1 MKKHHW
7 YLILIIL
14 FGCVIRFVG
23 IDKPCGLW
31 FDELLTWNISRQAF
45 PFGILH
51 KIMIEDF
58 HFPLYY
64 FILHF
69 WMKLFGDADLIVRLL
84 SYTFGILTIPAAY
97 LAGKKLHDKKTGII
111 TASLVSINSF
121 LIYFSQEVRFY
132 SLLGLLGFL
141 SIYFLLR
148 FIKNPKKLN
157 VVLLTVTNLCILYT
171 NTLAFLFIFSE
182 VAAFSVYFYLHKKDL
197 LKKYFKLQLITL
209 IAFIPGL
216 LMLFHANQAIK
227 SAFIKPFTWW
237 GPFDPFTIIST
248 FQNWFSPLLFME
260 ENGATTYY
268 KFLLLI
274 KAFILF
280 VIAFIPVLICFA
292 IYFYFIK
299 NEKLKSEKSYVFLTG
314 IVLFGILTGL
324 CFLDKFRLIPRYTI
338 LCLPSMLLIV
348 GYQLSKI
355 ESKKLFTGLIGFLLF
370 INISYLVFIPDSAPK
385 QIRSSGIKYVTTVL
399 EKNKIN
405 NNDVIFMPESGIFLP
420 RYYPIK
426 TLSISPFSDFGAYVR
441 GDKSDLKI
449 IMDDKLINS
458 LNPQNSKAVLR
469 HYLTSSYQSSILENY
484 VNNSINSVKKGRY
497 FVMVVPSWVLSRQIS
512 INTVENDKTYKNIS
526 LYYALM
532 IKTYN
537 DLLAIIKSNRNFE
550 LSSKVKIKYWTV
562 FVFQKK

>member
-1 MKKHHW
+1 
-7 YLILIIL
+7 
-14 FGCVIRFVG
+14 
-23 IDKPCGLW
+23 
-31 FDELLTWNISRQAF
+31 
-45 PFGILH
+45 
-51 KIMIEDF
+51 
-58 HFPLYY
+58 
-64 FILHF
+64 
-69 WMKLFGDADLIVRLL
+69 
-84 SYTFGILTIPAAY
+84 
-97 LAGKKLHDKKTGII
+97 
-111 TASLVSINSF
+111 
-121 LIYFSQEVRFY
+121 
-132 SLLGLLGFL
+132 
-141 SIYFLLR
+141 
-148 FIKNPKKLN
+148 
-157 VVLLTVTNLCILYT
+157 
-171 NTLAFLFIFSE
+171 
-182 VAAFSVYFYLHKKDL
+182 
-197 LKKYFKLQLITL
+197 
-209 IAFIPGL
+209 
-216 LMLFHANQAIK
+216 
-227 SAFIKPFTWW
+227 
-237 GPFDPFTIIST
+237 
-248 FQNWFSPLLFME
+248 
-260 ENGATTYY
+260 
-268 KFLLLI
+268 
-274 KAFILF
+274 
-280 VIAFIPVLICFA
+280 
-292 IYFYFIK
+292 
-299 NEKLKSEKSYVFLTG
+299 
-314 IVLFGILTGL
+314 
-324 CFLDKFRLIPRYTI
+324 LIPRYTI